1 MLWKRN
7 NREFQYMLRRW
18 KQRHS
23 MRDGVR
29 QNTVWKTE
37 GVCFPMESMVMWPL
51 WGWHFS
57 VSDASMNRK
66 ETSFFLP
73 QHPLNKESL
82 KPDSWKYFRFG
93 VSPGG

>member
-1 MLWKRN
+1 
-7 NREFQYMLRRW
+7 
-18 KQRHS
+18 
-23 MRDGVR
+23 
-29 QNTVWKTE
+29 
-37 GVCFPMESMVMWPL
+37 MWPL

>member
-1 MLWKRN
+1 
-7 NREFQYMLRRW
+7 
-18 KQRHS
+18 
-23 MRDGVR
+23 
-29 QNTVWKTE
+29 
-37 GVCFPMESMVMWPL
+37 MWPL

-82 KPDSWKYFRFG
+82 KPDSWKYFRFFLGAGRLIKARKRPIGGTAAGRIRKG
-93 VSPGG
+93 VTSYDATP